1 VSQLREDLRVLED
14 AFLRSLS
21 ADAPSARRRS
31 RLTAKAMLSGSCS
44 SCSAGSPGSSNR
56 VSSGSTCGDE
66 SDDDLSDAGASD
78 YDGEG
83 LGRRHPHAAAFDDAL
98 FYDHGGDDMEDLNN
112 GGAGGSRFDGHS
124 FGSGSFEFTTDSLAS
139 SSVGGELE
147 DMREAMFAL
156 AGGSGGNHRAAG
168 RSGASAGAVSA
179 RGGRAAALGRA
190 SHAGVFLG
198 DLEEDAARVGAA
210 AASAAAASTT
220 HGHFLPPLAPPPPP
234 SHSHSRHRALALSSR
249 PSPSS
254 RHPAP
259 FAAAPTLG
267 TALGVGAIGL
277 GALGEAL
284 GGAGD
289 VDHLGAFFA
298 AGLLE
303 PLGNF
308 LPDECFS
315 AC

>member
-1 VSQLREDLRVLED
+1 VLQLREDLRVLED

-31 RLTAKAMLSGSCS
+31 RLTAKAMLSGSCFS
-44 SCSAGSPGSSNR
+44 SSAGSPGSSNR

-78 YDGEG
+78 YDGV
-83 LGRRHPHAAAFDDAL
+83 GRRHPHAAAFDDAL
-98 FYDHGGDDMEDLNN
+98 FYDHGGDDDMEDLNN
-112 GGAGGSRFDGHS
+112 GGAGGGSRFDGHS

-139 SSVGGELE
+139 SSGGGELE
-147 DMREAMFAL
+147 DMREAMFSLA
-156 AGGSGGNHRAAG
+156 AGGGGNHRAAG

-179 RGGRAAALGRA
+179 LGGRAAALGRA
-190 SHAGVFLG
+190 SHAGVFLD
-198 DLEEDAARVGAA
+198 DLDEDAARSG
-210 AASAAAASTT
+210 AAAASTT
-220 HGHFLPPLAPPPPP
+220 HGHFLPPLAPPPP
-234 SHSHSRHRALALSSR
+234 SHSHSRHRALALSSS